1 MARITSYPSSVRVGL
16 TYSIQA
22 TPDSGDTQLQW
33 DRGAA
38 YVTWVPLP
46 SGGQN
51 PTANPARFELD
62 TKFLHKNI
70 PSISIT
76 LIWRDSN
83 NITRQTTV
91 TIPVQHYTISISGPD
106 NVNYG
111 SSANYSASI
120 SPSTI
125 SGAVIQWNIDG
136 INTVTGSSTS
146 VSTGDPVIT
155 NGIIPT
161 KTIRVNASYRIPN
174 YIFDGLTKNVSV
186 TPNPPNVALPSAT
199 IQGVNDVEQ
208 GQSFDVSV
216 NPSGGTYD
224 TIEYNY
230 SVTPSNAGTFSDNTS
245 KKTTFTASPRD
256 SNTTAR
262 ISCAI
267 TCRGTG
273 TEAYDGTYA
282 TRTVTSSSF
291 TITTNQ
297 AVAPDIDISGVKA
310 VLKGETLNLEATPTG
325 GIYNS
330 LTYEWRVSTTKL
342 GFAPEDLGNFSP
354 TTTSTEREPGSTTF
368 TADQVPENIPATI
381 TLTVTAERNNN
392 GITTTDIKTF
402 TRDFTILSERREA
415 TLDVVKIVG
424 SPLAFFDTPQIY
436 SIETSGDESYDE
448 LVYKWSVEPGYVG
461 DFEDANAAIGKLN
474 IETRQKLSSC
484 IVCNVTAR
492 GTGDAAVAN
501 SEVTRR
507 VTFIIRLLSSK
518 DLDALSEGSW
528 KEIPQPGIKYRLDPS
543 TLPLIGEFRQNQNN
557 LWKFMT
563 TIESVDLDSDEINDT
578 KSFWEDRKAGNND
591 TVLDPSFVGRTIKD
605 LTFTQNRMVFLTTDS
620 VVASFAGIHGLFWG
634 ASAEGTI
641 PSDPIDLDIGNS
653 VAANCLTSQG
663 HNLWILTPEQQ
674 FALYPADV
682 SGGWTPQN
690 MRLDKMSQI
699 AIELDLR
706 IWSNG
711 QIVCGGHPNGLLLD
725 LSLDL
730 RGVQPLDISARCPD
744 LLNKPKLS
752 PKEIKEGKIQWDGK
766 TSEVI
771 ARCFLPSTNTQIAL
785 QRERPSEDYDRN
797 TDILRTRL
805 LITRQIRETFCWSY
819 CLFQEIKE
827 TDVYEPN
834 YEIMTITQHQEN
846 LYMLVREKDENGQF
860 HIHLESLY
868 LGDQD
873 REEDCCDHRIIGE
886 EHDEPTTYRSCVQFS
901 APVLY
906 ENAYGELTPT
916 RNTNFNVKSYVIH
929 FKPKED
935 EDFEFNVISTPNGR
949 KPNITTYNNIAL
961 GYSKEPFLRRD
972 VPEWDSFEV
981 PCNYEAKFFN
991 VCIESY
997 SKIPFEILSG
1007 EWSALI
1013 SGPERRRR

>member
-1 MARITSYPSSVRVGL
+1 MA
-16 TYSIQA
+16 
-22 TPDSGDTQLQW
+22 
-33 DRGAA
+33 
-38 YVTWVPLP
+38 
-46 SGGQN
+46 
-51 PTANPARFELD
+51 
-62 TKFLHKNI
+62 
-70 PSISIT
+70 
-76 LIWRDSN
+76 LIWSG
-83 NITRQTTV
+83 
-91 TIPVQHYTISISGPD
+91 IPVSVKTNESFDFTIT
-106 NVNYG
+106 
-111 SSANYSASI
+111 
-120 SPSTI
+120 STI
-125 SGAVIQWNIDG
+125 STQPFSIRAIPGNAG
-136 INTVTGSSTS
+136 TINPNYLDLDENESR
-146 VSTGDPVIT
+146 
-155 NGIIPT
+155 
-161 KTIRVNASYRIPN
+161 TIRFTAGASPYSSVQLSTNFSEVPRSSSFSIIDFGVKLP
-174 YIFDGLTKNVSV
+174 SV
-186 TPNPPNVALPSAT
+186 TIT
-199 IQGVNDVEQ
+199 GVNDVEQ
-208 GQSFDVSV
+208 GQSFDVSTTT
-216 NPSGGTYD
+216 SGGRYD

-230 SVTPSNAGTFSDNTS
+230 SVSPSNAGTFADNTS
-245 KKTTFTASPRD
+245 AETTFTANPTSTD
-256 SNTTAR
+256 VTAR
-262 ISCAI
+262 ISCTI
-267 TCRGTG
+267 TVRGTG
-273 TEAYDGTYA
+273 TNAENGDSA

-291 TITTNQ
+291 EVTTNQ
-297 AVAPDIDISGVKA
+297 AVLPSIEITGIKA
-310 VLKGETLNLEATPTG
+310 VLKGESLNLKATPTG
-325 GIYNS
+325 GIYTR
-330 LTYEWRVSTTKL
+330 LVYEWRVSTL
-342 GFAPEDLGNFSP
+342 EVGFAPEDLGNFSP
-354 TTTSTEREPGSTTF
+354 ETSRITSGNPATTTF

-381 TLTVTAERNNN
+381 TLTVTAERENN
-392 GITTTDIKTF
+392 GIVTTVSTEL
-402 TRDFTILSERREA
+402 TRDFTILFERREA
-415 TLDVVKIVG
+415 TLDSVKIVG

-436 SIETSGDESYDE
+436 SIETSGDESYDTLE
-448 LVYKWSVEPGYVG
+448 YEWSVEPIYVG
-461 DFEDANAAIGKLN
+461 DFEDANAAIAKLN
-474 IETRQKLSSC
+474 IITKQKFSPC
-484 IVCNVTAR
+484 IVCSVTAK
-492 GTGDAAVAN
+492 GTGDAAQADT
-501 SEVTRR
+501 EVTRK
-507 VTFIIRLLSSK
+507 VTFIIRLLSSEE
-518 DLDALSEGSW
+518 LDALSEGVW
-528 KEIPQPGIKYRLDPS
+528 KEIPQPGIPYKLNHD
-543 TLPLIGEFRQNQNN
+543 TLPLIGEFRTDEDN
-557 LWKFMT
+557 LWKFRSE
-563 TIESVDLDSDEINDT
+563 IEDLNENGGMRV
-578 KSFWEDRKAGNND
+578 FWEDRKAGNND
-591 TVLDPSFVGRTIKD
+591 TVPDPSFVGRKIRD
-605 LTFTQNRMVFLTTDS
+605 LTFTQNRLVFLTTDS

-641 PSDPIDLDIGNS
+641 AADPIDLDIGNS
-653 VAANCLTSQG
+653 VAADCLTSQG

-706 IWSNG
+706 IWSDG
-711 QIVCGGHPNGLLLD
+711 SLVCGGHPNGLLLD

-730 RGVQPLDISARCPD
+730 RGIQPLDISARVSD
-744 LLNKPKLS
+744 LLSKPKLS
-752 PKEIKEGKIQWDGK
+752 PKEIKEEKYQWDGK

-785 QRERPSEDYDRN
+785 QRQKLPKNYDT
-797 TDILRTRL
+797 TDPNRELLKTRL
-805 LITRQIRETFCWSY
+805 LITKQVRETFCWSH
-819 CLFQEIKE
+819 CSFERKE
-827 TDVYEPN
+827 TDVYEFN